1 MSNLFTKLILLLLI
15 LISVGAIV
23 LSIYAFITYG
33 SKPITEIPSWII
45 WFMK

>member
-15 LISVGAIV
+15 LIGVGAIV

-33 SKPITEIPSWII
+33 GRPITEIPSWVI